1 MSQATAGSGLPD
13 HAHRRGRFMVGAGL
27 AILAALAWAYILDM
41 SHSISLGGGNP
52 SAPMAMPMSSGQGP
66 GLGWLVPMWIIMMI
80 AMMVPSAAPTILLF
94 TGVARNRRA
103 RGVSTASAA
112 VFTAGYILVWALYAT
127 VAAVA
132 QWQLHRMA
140 LLSSSMAASS
150 ALFAGALLVFAG
162 AYQWLPL
169 KGACLS
175 HCHSPLGF
183 FSHHWREGRTGALV
197 MGMEHGSYCVGC
209 CWALMTLLFVAGV
222 MNLLWV
228 AAIAGFVLI
237 EKLVDKGRVFGRVGG
252 VLLVAVGLWL
262 IVSAR
267 W

>member
-1 MSQATAGSGLPD
+1 MSQATAGSGLSD
-13 HAHRRGRFMVGAGL
+13 HAPRRLRLMVGAGL
-27 AILAALAWAYILDM
+27 AILAALAWVYILRM
-41 SHSISLGGGNP
+41 SHTMSLGSGQ
-52 SAPMAMPMSSGQGP
+52 SAAPMAMPMPSGEGP
-66 GLGWLVPMWIIMMI
+66 GLVWLMPMWIIMMI
-80 AMMVPSAAPTILLF
+80 AMMIPSAAPTILLF
-94 TGVARNRRA
+94 SSVARNRRA
-103 RGVSTASAA
+103 RGVSTAAAA
-112 VFTAGYILVWALYAT
+112 VFTAGYVLVWALYAT
-127 VAAVA
+127 VAAIA

-150 ALFAGALLVFAG
+150 ALLAGGLLVFAG

-183 FSHHWREGRTGALV
+183 FSHHWREGRAGALI
-197 MGMEHGSYCVGC
+197 MGLEHGSYCVGC

-237 EKLVDKGRVFGRVGG
+237 EKLVDRGRVFGRMGG
-252 VLLVAVGLWL
+252 AIMVAAGLWL